1 LTPQP
6 DAQNPLQLNVAIPPP
21 TAESRQLAVQAVTK
35 AGEVATA
42 AVRSA
47 RSGQHKRLRAMQL
60 GRAARPDDVR
70 RAEGEMEKVVEG
82 GNAEVKKIVESAK
95 KVLEGG

>member
-1 LTPQP
+1 
-6 DAQNPLQLNVAIPPP
+6 VAIPPP
-21 TAESRQLAVQAVTK
+21 TAESRQLVVQAVTK

-47 RSGQHKRLRAMQL
+47 RSGQHKRLKAMRL
-60 GRAARPDDVR
+60 GRVARPDDVR
-70 RAEGEMEKVVEG
+70 RAEGKVVEG